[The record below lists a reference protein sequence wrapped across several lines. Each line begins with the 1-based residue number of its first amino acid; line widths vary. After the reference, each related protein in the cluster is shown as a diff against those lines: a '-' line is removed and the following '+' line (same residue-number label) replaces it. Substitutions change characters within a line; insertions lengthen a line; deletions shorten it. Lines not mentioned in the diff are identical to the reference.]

1 MSVKSLLAKPFSWW
15 IAKKIKKWSNDPEG
29 TQRRIFAMLV
39 AQAAE
44 TRFGKDHKF
53 SEIKSHQD
61 FIQKVPI
68 RDYEALRE
76 YIERVVAGKPDVLW
90 PGKPLYFAKTSGTT
104 SGTKYIPISR
114 ESMPFHIQ
122 AARDALLLY
131 ARRTGNYRFIDGKMI
146 FLQGSPVMEKKNGIQ
161 TGRLSGIVAHYVP
174 AYLQKN
180 RLPSWDINCME
191 DWEKKVE
198 AIAHETIPE
207 DMRLISGIPPWVVM
221 YFERIKA
228 LTGKSIGEQWP
239 GFSLFVNGGVAFE
252 PYRAKFDEL
261 IGRKVDIVEVY
272 PASEGFIAIQDGP
285 EGEGLLMLL
294 NHGIFY
300 EFVPVEEY
308 FNENPTRLMAHQV
321 ECGKHYALV
330 MSTNAGLWA
339 YSIGDTVEVV
349 STKPL
354 RIKVSGRIKHFISAF
369 GEHVIASEVEYAMQQ
384 AVQKFPFPISEY
396 TVAPQVAPAEGL
408 PHHEWIVE
416 TDADIPQPFAQE
428 LDEALQ
434 GKNTYYNDLISGKVL
449 RPLVVTK
456 VPIGTFHEYM
466 RRKGKLG
473 GQNKVPRLTN
483 DRIMA
488 AELIAISKEKKEQH

>member
-1 MSVKSLLAKPFSWW
+1 MGLKSILAKPFAWW
-15 IAKKIKKWSNDPEG
+15 VARSIRQWNTNAEETQEKVFDMLLENGRKTKFGQDHDFEGIRTHDDFKK
-29 TQRRIFAMLV
+29 R
-39 AQAAE
+39 
-44 TRFGKDHKF
+44 
-53 SEIKSHQD
+53 
-61 FIQKVPI
+61 VPI
-68 RDYEALRE
+68 RDYEGLRG
-76 YIERVVAGKPDVLW
+76 YIEEVVAGKPDILW
-90 PGKPLYFAKTSGTT
+90 PGQPLYFAKTSGTT

-131 ARRTGNYRFIDGKMI
+131 ARRTGNYSFIDGKMI

-221 YFERIKA
+221 YFERVKA

-252 PYRAKFDEL
+252 PYRAKFEEL

-294 NHGIFY
+294 KHGIFY

-321 ECGKHYALV
+321 ELGKHYALV

-349 STKPL
+349 SKSPL
-354 RIKVSGRIKHFISAF
+354 RVKVSGRIKHFISAF
-369 GEHVIASEVEYAMQQ
+369 GEHVIGSEVEYAMQQ
-384 AVQKFPFPISEY
+384 SLQEMPFPISEY

-416 TDADIPQPFAQE
+416 TDGDIPPHFAE
-428 LDEALQ
+428 LLDQNLRK
-434 GKNTYYNDLISGKVL
+434 KNTYYDDLISGKVL
-449 RPLVVTK
+449 RTLVITR
-456 VPIGTFHEYM
+456 VPTGTFHEYM

-488 AELIAISKEKKEQH
+488 AELIAVAHEMKEHN